1 MAVIRETI
9 AETRAI
15 RFEGNNYSA
24 EWRQEAEKRG
34 LPHARNTAAALHVWD
49 DAAAKLVFTRKGIL
63 KPEEL
68 EARIAPAAEPRIIDV
83 FYDSPDGTREL
94 GFRAELPTCTD
105 PAWLRRMRERRV
117 SGGHLQ
123 P

>member
-1 MAVIRETI
+1 MISR
-9 AETRAI
+9 
-15 RFEGNNYSA
+15 
-24 EWRQEAEKRG
+24 K
-34 LPHARNTAAALHVWD
+34 LARRL
-49 DAAAKLVFTRKGIL
+49 
-63 KPEEL
+63 EEL

-105 PAWLRRMRERRV
+105 TAWLRRMRERRV